1 MLLARSSSVRQHL
14 DALLHPLQM
23 DTLLEVEHLATVM
36 GMVRGGVGI
45 SLVPALTLFHFQ
57 HLEIVTRPFE
67 VPGLTRTI
75 YLVRR
80 ADRALSVAAQALYDL
95 CLEHRPDA
103 GSAAHAR
110 A

>member
-1 MLLARSSSVRQHL
+1 MRQHL

-23 DTLLEVEHLATVM
+23 DTVLEVEHLATVM
-36 GMVRGGVGI
+36 GM
-45 SLVPALTLFHFQ
+45 
-57 HLEIVTRPFE
+57 
-67 VPGLTRTI
+67 
-75 YLVRR
+75 VRR